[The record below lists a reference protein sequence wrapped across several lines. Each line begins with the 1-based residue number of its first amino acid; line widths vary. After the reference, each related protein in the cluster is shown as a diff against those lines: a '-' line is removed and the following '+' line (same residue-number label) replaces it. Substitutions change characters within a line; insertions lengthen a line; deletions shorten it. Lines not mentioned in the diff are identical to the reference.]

1 MNIGVIKDIAI
12 KNGSRALLIA
22 KKYSPEILMV
32 AGTVAIVAGTVAT
45 AKATLKVDEILEE
58 NKENKEKIESVHNGE
73 IELEEGVEY
82 SEEDY
87 KKDILINKI
96 NCGKKLVKEYAPG
109 ITLTV
114 LGISCFFGA
123 HGIMKKRNV
132 ALVAA
137 YKLCEE
143 TFNNY
148 RDRVRTELGEDQD
161 RHFYYGTEFE
171 TKSEKIKTE
180 NGKTKTVKTKTEVIP
195 GIQVSQYARFFDE
208 SNPNWSKSPEQN
220 KFFLET
226 AQNMLNDMLRSRGH
240 LFLNEVYDNLGFERS
255 AAGAVVGWIWND
267 GNIGEDGDGYVDF
280 NIFQMNDVTKRD
292 FVNGYEPSIL
302 LDFNVD
308 GVIYDLI

>member
-1 MNIGVIKDIAI
+1 MSIKDIVI

-32 AGTVAIVAGTVAT
+32 AGTVSIIAGTVAT
-45 AKATLKVDEILEE
+45 AKATLKVDEILDE
-58 NKENKEKIESVHNGE
+58 NKENKDKIESVHNGDV
-73 IELEEGVEY
+73 ELEEGVEY

-109 ITLTV
+109 VTLTV
-114 LGISCFFGA
+114 LGIGCFFGA

-132 ALVAA
+132 AIMAA

-143 TFNNY
+143 AFNNY
-148 RDRVRTELGEDQD
+148 RDRVRMELGEDQD
-161 RHFYYGTEFE
+161 RHFYYGTEIE

-180 NGKTKTVKTKTEVIP
+180 NGKTKTVKTKTEIIP
-195 GIQVSQYARFFDE
+195 GTQVSQYARFFDE
-208 SNPNWSKSPEQN
+208 ANPNWSKSPEQN
-220 KFFLET
+220 EYFLVT
-226 AQNMLNDMLRSRGH
+226 AQSMLNDRLRSRGH
-240 LFLNEVYDNLGFERS
+240 LFLNEVYDALGFERS
-255 AAGAVVGWIWND
+255 SAGAVVGWIWN
-267 GNIGEDGDGYVDF
+267 GDGDGYVDF

-308 GVIYDLI
+308 GVIYDMI

>member
-1 MNIGVIKDIAI
+1 MSIKDIAI

-45 AKATLKVDEILEE
+45 AKATLKIDEILDE
-58 NKENKEKIESVHNGE
+58 NKENKEKIEAVHNGE
-73 IELEEGVEY
+73 IELKEGVEY

-96 NCGKKLVKEYAPG
+96 NCGKKLAKEYAPAV
-109 ITLTV
+109 TLTV
-114 LGISCFFGA
+114 LGIGCFFGA
-123 HGIMKKRNV
+123 HGIMRKRNV
-132 ALVAA
+132 AIMAA
-137 YKLCEE
+137 YKLCEQA
-143 TFNNY
+143 FNDY

-161 RHFYYGTEFE
+161 RHFYYGTEIE

-180 NGKTKTVKTKTEVIP
+180 NGKTKTVKTKTEIIP
-195 GIQVSQYARFFDE
+195 GTQVSQYARFFDE
-208 SNPNWSKSPEQN
+208 ANPNWSKSPDQN
-220 KFFLET
+220 KFFLES
-226 AQNMLNDMLRSRGH
+226 AQYTLNDMLRARGH
-240 LFLNEVYDNLGFERS
+240 LFLNEVYDALGFERS
-255 AAGAVVGWIWND
+255 AAGAVVGWIWN
-267 GNIGEDGDGYVDF
+267 GDGDGYVDF
-280 NIFQMNDVTKRD
+280 NIFQMNDVAKRD